1 MVGGECYVMFV
12 SRQSVL
18 VRRAQLIIL
27 RDERQVVAADCRAAP
42 WRSLTPGLRDKKT
55 FIQTKVRTLT
65 LGCISQLLDCS
76 NILFIT
82 TIYFQAISE
91 INFQENWSC
100 FGGFQNSIILSV
112 VFCGFVLLF
121 DWFRIMWSN
130 TDTIM
135 NHIKIIAPQCPAALW
150 QQLQPAVLV
159 VVDVWW

>member
-1 MVGGECYVMFV
+1 MLGGECYVMFV

-82 TIYFQAISE
+82 TIYLRSISE
-91 INFQENWSC
+91 INFEENC
-100 FGGFQNSIILSV
+100 LDLILFWKLWNNNLALYFADL
-112 VFCGFVLLF
+112 FCYLIDLE
-121 DWFRIMWSN
+121 
-130 TDTIM
+130 
-135 NHIKIIAPQCPAALW
+135 
-150 QQLQPAVLV
+150 
-159 VVDVWW
+159 